1 MIEIE
6 QLLTITETLKKK
18 YGRSFTL
25 DGKLVGD
32 IGEVLVAEKYGLT
45 LLDENNNTHDATHP
59 NGRNI
64 QIKSSF
70 LNKSYFPTGIIPDY
84 FIAVRIYKDGTI
96 EELFNGKGVYVYQN
110 YIVARGLRNN
120 GQYLYTLS
128 GTILR
133 TLNERAPIEDKIHN
147 LNQ

>member
-1 MIEIE
+1 MIEIK
-6 QLLTITETLKKK
+6 QLLGITETLKSR

-32 IGEVLVAEKYGLT
+32 IGEVLVAEKYGLS

-59 NGRNI
+59 NGRKI

-70 LNKSYFPTGIIPDY
+70 LNKSYFPTGIVPDY

-96 EELFNGKGVYVYQN
+96 EELFNGRGDYIYKN
-110 YIVARGLRNN
+110 YIKARGLKNN

-128 GTILR
+128 GNILK
-133 TLNERAPIEDKIHN
+133 TLNKKAPLADKIP
-147 LNQ
+147 LI

>member
-6 QLLTITETLKKK
+6 QLFAITETLKNR
-18 YGRSFTL
+18 YGRAFTL

-59 NGRNI
+59 DGRNI

-84 FIAVRIYKDGTI
+84 FIGIKINRDGSI
-96 EELFNGKGVYVYQN
+96 EELFNGKGEFVYQN
-110 YIVARGLRNN
+110 YIVARGLKNN

-128 GTILR
+128 GNILKN
-133 TLNERAPIEDKIHN
+133 LNEMAPIADKIPMI
-147 LNQ
+147 